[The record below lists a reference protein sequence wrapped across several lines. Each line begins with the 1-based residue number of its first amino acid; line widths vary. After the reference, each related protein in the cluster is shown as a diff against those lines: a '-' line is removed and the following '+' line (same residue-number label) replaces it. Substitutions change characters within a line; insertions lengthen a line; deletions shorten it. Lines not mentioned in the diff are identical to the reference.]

1 MRSNTPE
8 TDAQLT
14 TFESIS
20 KLKKRFVNKTGT
32 VGVDFTRNME
42 RERDE
47 ALNLLR
53 EARDKCYRL
62 RRDRLAITRS
72 YLDVSE
78 MLDKAVD
85 GLKEIAKMDTS
96 QDARPQQCGAVLI
109 AMNTLEEIQ

>member
-1 MRSNTPE
+1 MTSDTPE
-8 TDAQLT
+8 TDAAWRDLREDNRVQPLLYLAN
-14 TFESIS
+14 
-20 KLKKRFVNKTGT
+20 KL
-32 VGVDFTRNME
+32 E
-42 RERDE
+42 RERNE

-96 QDARPQQCGAVLI
+96 QDASPQQCGAVLI
-109 AMNTLEEIQ
+109 AMNTLQELK

>member
-1 MRSNTPE
+1 MTSDTPE
-8 TDAQLT
+8 TDRQWANWLN
-14 TFESIS
+14 
-20 KLKKRFVNKTGT
+20 KLKMSIESF
-32 VGVDFTRNME
+32 VDFARKLE

-78 MLDKAVD
+78 MLDKAID

-96 QDARPQQCGAVLI
+96 QDASPQQCGAVLI
-109 AMNTLEEIQ
+109 AMNTLQELK